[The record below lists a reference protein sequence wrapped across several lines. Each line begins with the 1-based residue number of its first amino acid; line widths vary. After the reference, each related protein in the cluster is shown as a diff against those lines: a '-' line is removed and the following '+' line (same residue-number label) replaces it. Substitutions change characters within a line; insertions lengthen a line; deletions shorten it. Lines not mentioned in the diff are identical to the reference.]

1 MMIELKAQTPAEGI
15 LKTHDFGDAMYY
27 TVMCQCGNPDDMI
40 HFGVELEADAWNIT
54 LNTEFT
60 PKSSYWKRLVNENGN
75 FDNSFLWSIDC
86 SIRSLINSLY
96 HKFMVTWEVWTQ
108 GYVKYYQ
115 STIMSE
121 QQALNYAATINQSIE
136 DLRSFR
142 QQLNDQNKKDTDE
155 TDANDGC

>member
-1 MMIELKAQTPAEGI
+1 MTEITAQQPAEGI

-27 TVMCQCGNPDDMI
+27 TVMCQCQNPDDMI
-40 HFGVELEADAWNIT
+40 HFSVELEADAWNIV
-54 LNTEFT
+54 LNSDFT
-60 PKSSYWKRLVNENGN
+60 PKSPYWKRLVKENGG

-136 DLRSFR
+136 DLRKFKQTINNNS
-142 QQLNDQNKKDTDE
+142 NDKID